1 MCFPGGRAQWRQSLN
16 SRGGPGQRDRWSP
29 GLEHCQGT
37 PVHRRGPPRLMMGPQ
52 CTLPCQSP
60 GPVSGRLHPTTATQ
74 ASPRGRKWASRKVA
88 LPEVPR
94 QGSEGSRTR
103 GRRAAKL
110 STVCAGHARAA
121 WRPPPRRPVQPH
133 GQVPEPSSQQT
144 VPGALGVHVQRN
156 EADPDPVPDTKTNSK
171 RIKDLN
177 VRPKPVRLSG
187 KSTRRKL
194 RDTELWMI
202 PSRPCP

>member
-1 MCFPGGRAQWRQSLN
+1 M
-16 SRGGPGQRDRWSP
+16 
-29 GLEHCQGT
+29 
-37 PVHRRGPPRLMMGPQ
+37 
-52 CTLPCQSP
+52 
-60 GPVSGRLHPTTATQ
+60 
-74 ASPRGRKWASRKVA
+74 
-88 LPEVPR
+88 PEVPR

-121 WRPPPRRPVQPH
+121 WRPPPRRPAQSH
-133 GQVPEPSSQQT
+133 DQVPEPSSQQT

-194 RDTELWMI
+194 RDTGLGDDFLDVTPKAQVAEKNWT
-202 PSRPCP
+202 SRKLESFTSETIRVKRHATEWEKILQIVYLIKGYYLGYVKKLLKLNKKKTKQPDSKMSKGLE